1 MSHADVVGVNDEKFC
16 IAGEAELFRKRLA
29 VHLRMRFEESTR
41 KKKEEQDEDDGLG
54 SGSIEMDA
62 LESSERAHWSAFD
75 AGMCK
80 IKLHNFVAWY
90 GTGVRH
96 ANGDCDG
103 GLRGDLCL
111 AYFRVGIIE

>member
-1 MSHADVVGVNDEKFC
+1 MTGAGDRLTTADPNIGRAGDDAANSGLIDNAQ
-16 IAGEAELFRKRLA
+16 IAAPQGEI
-29 VHLRMRFEESTR
+29 
-41 KKKEEQDEDDGLG
+41 DGLG
-54 SGSIEMDA
+54 SGGIEMDA
-62 LESSERAHWSAFD
+62 LESSERANRSAFD